1 MLQIFFIAC
10 STLMVLVRLV
20 LKVTVVGNISFCNL
34 NCYDHLSQINLLI
47 SLSLESGDAEV
58 AEHFE
63 VLRGLACIPSQVHT
77 PTQIF
82 PKRYTDFH
90 FLNMYQSYSKEISP
104 TTFSLVKHDPD
115 EMIWKSTRLNIFQT
129 NFMLCQ
135 KYHRGLKHGGR
146 GRAEA
151 P

>member
-1 MLQIFFIAC
+1 
-10 STLMVLVRLV
+10 MVLVRVV

-82 PKRYTDFH
+82 PKICTDFH
-90 FLNMYQSYSKEISP
+90 FLNMCQSYSKEISP
-104 TTFSLVKHDPD
+104 ITFNLVKHDPD
-115 EMIWKSTRLNIFQT
+115 EMIWKEYKTEYFSNKFYAVPKVSQGTETWGQRE
-129 NFMLCQ
+129 
-135 KYHRGLKHGGR
+135 G
-146 GRAEA
+146 
-151 P
+151 

>member
-1 MLQIFFIAC
+1 
-10 STLMVLVRLV
+10 MVLVRVV

-82 PKRYTDFH
+82 PERYTDFH
-90 FLNMYQSYSKEISP
+90 FLSMCQSYSKEISP
-104 TTFSLVKHDPD
+104 TTFNLVKHDPD
-115 EMIWKSTRLNIFQT
+115 EMIWKEYKTEYFSNKFYALPKIS
-129 NFMLCQ
+129 
-135 KYHRGLKHGGR
+135 
-146 GRAEA
+146 
-151 P
+151 